1 MTPSRS
7 RFKLSLP
14 ALLVLVAGLAITV
27 FAFVAARHAEF
38 ERIDQDLQQRVDERF
53 VAIMDGYRNA
63 IESLLTVNRL
73 FDVHPDVTREQ
84 FEDFTH
90 PIVSRHPYIQAF
102 GFERAM
108 KAEERASYEA
118 QMRKI
123 NPEFRLTQLK
133 DGKRVT
139 APDQPDYLV
148 VDYVSPLDGNIAALG
163 LDVSNNAVIMQAD
176 DTARQLRLPVAT
188 ELFHLA
194 QGNNGQSGI
203 LVSLPVYAGS
213 GAQQKL
219 LGFTTAVFRSQ
230 ALVEGALAAANLRP
244 LPGMEL
250 KVYLGPVADAAH
262 TVYQLREGD
271 FQKTEDSGFR
281 HWLFFDHP
289 APIAH
294 NFEAAGKTWHVEAIA
309 GGDFFASHASQAL
322 GILVLGTMLSILVA
336 LYIQLQASRSQRIA
350 ELVEKRTEE
359 LVMANRLLEED
370 NQARRQAEQA
380 LRMRERAIEASNNA
394 VIITSAAAPNFPIE
408 YVNPAFERITGFSA
422 GDVIGKSCAILWGR
436 DSEQSGMREIL
447 QSGIEQREG
456 HATMRNYRKDGTPFW
471 CEIFIAPVRDDNGT
485 VEHFVAIQYDITETR
500 HYQEELETLA
510 NRDNLTGLANRNLLN
525 DRLNQAIVHASN
537 HGETLWIAYLDL
549 DHFKFVND
557 TVGHKVGDRL
567 LRQVARRLEAG
578 LRNSDTIA
586 RVGADEFILILEERS
601 DELGVAEDLQQLLDA
616 IAKPLTDDGHD
627 FFLSGSIGVAAYP
640 NDGSDGETLVKHADI
655 AMYRAKELGRNNA
668 QFFTATMNQRA
679 LERLRIESDL
689 RNALERNELL
699 LHYQPQV
706 DLHTG
711 RVLGVEA
718 LLRWQHRELGMVPP
732 GRFIGLAEET
742 GLIVP
747 IGAWVLQ
754 TACRQLKQWQEEGL
768 GPLRVA
774 VNLSARQFGQKDLV
788 ESVAEILVETGLD
801 PACLEIE
808 LTEGLVMT
816 DVERA
821 IGVLRNLKFLGV
833 KLSIDDFGTG
843 YSSLSYLKRFPID
856 VLKIDQ
862 SFVRD
867 ITIDAEDAAIAAAII
882 SLAHSLKLQVIAEG
896 VETEAQLTFLRRHN
910 CDQMQGYY
918 FSRPVPA
925 AELQQM
931 LKTGAG
937 LAPSSERNEAL
948 TQTVLALDS
957 DPHVGAALARILRS
971 DGYEVL
977 QARTPEEAFDM
988 LALHEVGA
996 VIADERPGTM
1006 DGIEFFRRVKDIHP
1020 QAMRIMLSGF
1030 IVLETLIEA
1039 VNRGEISR
1047 FHSKPW
1053 DDQSLRDDVREA
1065 FRRRQAPTPN

>member
-1 MTPSRS
+1 MSPSRFRS
-7 RFKLSLP
+7 KLSLP
-14 ALLVLVAGLAITV
+14 ASLVLVAGLAITI
-27 FAFVAARHAEF
+27 FAFATARHAEF

-53 VAIMDGYRNA
+53 VAVMDGYRNA

-90 PIVSRHPYIQAF
+90 PIVTRHPYIQAF
-102 GFERAM
+102 GFERVITGN
-108 KAEERASYEA
+108 ERGAYEM

-123 NPEFRLTQLK
+123 NPDFRILQLRN
-133 DGKRVT
+133 GKRIAV
-139 APDQPDYLV
+139 PDQPKYLV
-148 VDYVSPLDGNIAALG
+148 VDYVSPLEGNVAALG
-163 LDVSNNAVIMQAD
+163 LDVTNNASIMQANE
-176 DTARQLRLPVAT
+176 TARQLRLPVST
-188 ELFHLA
+188 DLFHLA
-194 QGNNGQSGI
+194 QGNNDQGI
-203 LVSLPVYAGS
+203 LVSLPVYAQDS
-213 GAQQKL
+213 SRQRL

-230 ALVEGALAAANLRP
+230 ALVEGALAASNLRP

-250 KVYLGPVADAAH
+250 KVYLGPEGDAAH
-262 TVYQLREGD
+262 TVYLHREGGV
-271 FQKTEDSGFR
+271 QPEVDSFFPR
-281 HWLFFDHP
+281 WLFFDHP

-294 NFEAAGKTWHVEAIA
+294 SFDAAGKTWHVEAIA
-309 GGDFFASHASQAL
+309 ETGFFASHASRAL
-322 GILVLGTMLSILVA
+322 GVLLLGTLLTVLLATYM
-336 LYIQLQASRSQRIA
+336 QLQVDRSQRITA
-350 ELVEKRTEE
+350 LVEERTDE
-359 LVMANRLLEED
+359 LLKANRLLEQD
-370 NQARRQAEQA
+370 NEARRLAEQA

-394 VIITSAAAPNFPIE
+394 VIITSAAAPLFPIE

-422 GDVIGKSCAILWGR
+422 QDVIGKSCNILWGQ
-436 DSEQSGMREIL
+436 DSEQGGMREIL

-471 CEIFIAPVRDDNGT
+471 CEIFIAPVRDDAGM

-500 HYQEELETLA
+500 HYQEELETLS
-510 NRDNLTGLANRNLLN
+510 NRDSLTGLANRNLLN
-525 DRLNQAIVHASN
+525 DRLNQAIVHAAN
-537 HGETLWIAYLDL
+537 HRQMLWIAYLDL
-549 DHFKFVND
+549 DRFKFVND

-586 RVGADEFILILEERS
+586 RVGADEFILVLQERA
-601 DELGVAEDLQQLLDA
+601 DELGVADDLQQLLDA
-616 IAKPLTDDGHD
+616 VAKPFTDEGHE

-640 NDGSDGETLVKHADI
+640 NDGSDAETLIKHADI
-655 AMYRAKELGRNNA
+655 AMYRAKEMGRNNA

-689 RNALERNELL
+689 RNALERRELL

-711 RVLGVEA
+711 RMLGVEA
-718 LLRWQHRELGMVPP
+718 LLRWEHRELGLVPP
-732 GRFIGLAEET
+732 GRFIALAEET

-754 TACRQLKQWQEEGL
+754 TACRQLKQWQDEGL

-788 ESVAEILVETGLD
+788 ESVAETLVETGLD

-808 LTEGLVMT
+808 LTESLVMT

-821 IGVLRNLKFLGV
+821 IGVLRNLKSLGV

-867 ITIDAEDAAIAAAII
+867 ITVDAEDAAIAAAII

-896 VETEAQLTFLRRHN
+896 VETEAQLTFLRRHG

-925 AELQQM
+925 VDLLQM

-937 LAPSSERNEAL
+937 LSPSNERRDPQQ
-948 TQTVLALDS
+948 QTVLVVDP
-957 DPHVGAALARILRS
+957 DPHVSSALARVLRG

-977 QARTPEEAFDM
+977 QARNPDEAFDM

-996 VIADERPGTM
+996 IIADERLGTM
-1006 DGIEFFRRVKDIHP
+1006 NGVEFFRRIKDIYP
-1020 QAMRIMLSGF
+1020 QTMRIMISGF
-1030 IVLETLIEA
+1030 IVLEALVEA
-1039 VNRGEISR
+1039 VNRGEIFR
-1047 FHSKPW
+1047 FHGKPW
-1053 DDQSLRDDVREA
+1053 DDQALRDDVREA
-1065 FRRRQAPTPN
+1065 FRRRMVSTESV